1 VASSIK
7 LLAMFFDKLVDAALT
22 IITNHVDTIGGIVLT
37 CIIIYGIK
45 AFLAMLGD

>member
-1 VASSIK
+1 
-7 LLAMFFDKLVDAALT
+7 MFLDRLVDTAFSF
-22 IITNHVDTIGGIVLT
+22 ISNHVDTLGGIVLT